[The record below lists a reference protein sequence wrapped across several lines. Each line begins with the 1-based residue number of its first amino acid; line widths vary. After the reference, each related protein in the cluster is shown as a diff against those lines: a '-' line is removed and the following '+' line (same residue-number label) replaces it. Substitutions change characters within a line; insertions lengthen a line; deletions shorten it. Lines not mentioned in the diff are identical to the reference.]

1 MATSK
6 EIAAIEARLDETEKE
21 IKAIKE
27 NQVAQTLSLEANTIA
42 TREIADNTKG
52 MTELY
57 ADLAAGTKF
66 LCRLAMAV
74 QWVLEMV
81 EKYYKKVLI
90 ILAAFWAIS
99 HNFQIPEWLKVL
111 IKL

>member
-6 EIAAIEARLDETEKE
+6 EIADIKARLDETEQE

-27 NQVAQTLSLEANTIA
+27 NQVSQTISLEANTIA
-42 TREIADNTKG
+42 TQKIADNTAG
-52 MTELY
+52 MIELY

-74 QWVLEMV
+74 QWVLEMI

-90 ILAAFWAIS
+90 LCAIFWAIS
-99 HNFQIPEWLKVL
+99 HNLQVPEWAKFLFK
-111 IKL
+111 